1 MLDIDRRARRVR
13 LLGHNLR
20 PRAQLCRTGLGQLVA
35 RCLHVHKRL
44 ALGLRGNAL
53 GNGARIHV
61 AELGAV
67 HNPLAR
73 GARRRHANRNRAVE
87 ATATLKMCLFD
98 TPIPRQCHLR
108 ECLTARNIACGM
120 ELEVADAGGTRR
132 GCAARR

>member
-20 PRAQLCRTGLGQLVA
+20 PRAQLCRAGLGQLVA
-35 RCLHVHKRL
+35 SCLHVHKRL

-73 GARRRHANRNRAVE
+73 RTRRRHASRNRAVE
-87 ATATLKMCLFD
+87 ATVTLKMRFFD
-98 TPIPRQCHLR
+98 TPTPRQRHLR
-108 ECLTARNIACGM
+108 ECLASRSIACGM
-120 ELEVADAGGTRR
+120 ELKFAGARSVRR
-132 GCAARR
+132 DCAARR